1 MHFQEHIQNPPGK
14 IQENITAY
22 LSTLPMD
29 PYLGAAHIFGNFGR
43 EWVER
48 GDLKKPHGKAHFIQF
63 TEMAT

>member
-29 PYLGAAHIFGNFGR
+29 PYLRAAHIFGNFGR

-48 GDLKKPHGKAHFIQF
+48 GDLQKPHG
-63 TEMAT
+63 